1 MAIAPERLEMLLQ
14 SLAKRGTGHF
24 VVGKIVAGEAE
35 KIFLSSAEF
44 SKSNPD
50 IRPQKIDA
58 MNTSPKNA
66 PAHGDGCCADVF
78 QNQTTA
84 GSATESQK
92 AFSALIRSVQSAGAL
107 DEKTKELILFS
118 QVVGSRCQP
127 CFDVHFR
134 KARELGI
141 SQAELDEAAWCA
153 IAMGG
158 APVKMFYQENL
169 ERLK

>member
-1 MAIAPERLEMLLQ
+1 MKTPTE
-14 SLAKRGTGHF
+14 
-24 VVGKIVAGEAE
+24 
-35 KIFLSSAEF
+35 SS
-44 SKSNPD
+44 STN
-50 IRPQKIDA
+50 
-58 MNTSPKNA
+58 
-66 PAHGDGCCADVF
+66 HGDCCADIF
-78 QNQTTA
+78 KNDPAQS
-84 GSATESQK
+84 SAAESQK
-92 AFSALIRSVQSAGAL
+92 AFGALIRSVQSAGAL

-134 KARELGI
+134 KAREMGI
-141 SQAELDEAAWCA
+141 TPAELDEAAWCA